1 MARIL
6 VIDDDVEICTLT
18 KRFLLLDGHEVDTAE
33 DGAVGLKLAG
43 RNQYDLVIT
52 DVIMPEQD
60 GIEVVVELKKLYP
73 HIRIIV
79 MTCLLYT
86 SDAADDLL
94 CVDLGGRRII
104 KKNISICL
112 LYTSPS
118 PRDGLLSRMPSS
130 A

>member
-60 GIEVVVELKKLYP
+60 GIGVVAELKKLYP

-79 MTCLLYT
+79 MTGGGAKFSISELLNIT
-86 SDAADDLL
+86 KFMKADRGLAKPLDFEMLL
-94 CVDLGGRRII
+94 ETVRE
-104 KKNISICL
+104 L
-112 LYTSPS
+112 LASV
-118 PRDGLLSRMPSS
+118 
-130 A
+130 